1 MTEIYYL
8 IQAYKTKE
16 DPKYNTHI
24 YPSYLTSYDL
34 TLGGDG
40 FGLQTGFHDAL
51 KFEKM
56 ETAKEWLD
64 YAATKFPDRSWDIVP
79 MDSRLLGRKEPL
91 YIVEKSINYAF
102 HCSSSKDVNSSEDEY
117 GFSDY
122 WEEN

>member
-1 MTEIYYL
+1 MAEIYYL
-8 IQAYKTKE
+8 VQAYKTKE
-16 DPKYNTHI
+16 DPKYNSHL
-24 YPSYLTSYDL
+24 YPSYLTSYNI

-64 YAATKFPDRSWDIVP
+64 YAATKFPERSWDIVP
-79 MDSRLLGRKEPL
+79 MDSRLLGRVEPL
-91 YIVEKSINYAF
+91 YIVGRSINYAF
-102 HCSSSKDVNSSEDEY
+102 PLSKDEEHSEDEY